1 MELERAVL
9 GFRREQ
15 GAGYLRKLA
24 GQPLDP
30 RTDQRARALLG
41 HERGLELL
49 ASAVDSGEVDPT
61 HYAALCAHYARATLE
76 RTFERARTST
86 STLLEREVSVEG
98 ETRSVGDLL
107 GEWSALT
114 STTPRERALRAM
126 SPALEAYAEAFL
138 RVRAESDAAVF
149 ELFQQLAPERHKDA
163 GPQGG
168 GLEVAERW
176 LTDSEGLCREALAFA
191 KRSHA
196 SEAETGFDALWLS
209 LGQPMRGLFGRD
221 GRSRRL
227 ASEWEPLGL
236 RRLLSARA
244 RSAPDHPGPF
254 LAPQLVVLSAPGEV
268 RISPAVREY
277 GLSSELASAETI
289 GRAVG
294 VVHGSSA
301 LPAGLR
307 FASVGTCAR
316 ALGSL
321 AIQRFLEPHFL
332 RRVRQLS
339 VRESDIIARLS
350 ALYYLLD
357 TRVSAAAVLARGKSG
372 PTALDEIAALAERA
386 LLGSVQR
393 GPAAALLLRSSPGG
407 AFRGKAHGPALTWAL
422 RERFDEDWYL
432 NPHAAE
438 PLRGALARA
447 GEFSVEDFAAE
458 LGVELAQGVTKVAEL
473 F

>member
-1 MELERAVL
+1 MLA
-9 GFRREQ
+9 FRRDQ
-15 GAGYLRKLA
+15 GAGYLRRLA
-24 GQPLDP
+24 GQPVDP
-30 RTDQRARALLG
+30 REQRARSWLG
-41 HERGLELL
+41 SERGLELL

-76 RTFERARTST
+76 RSYAEARTS
-86 STLLEREVSVEG
+86 SSALLEREVSVEG
-98 ETRSVGDLL
+98 ETRAVGDLL
-107 GEWSALT
+107 GEWSQLT
-114 STTPRERALRAM
+114 NTAQRERTLRAM
-126 SPALEAYAEAFL
+126 SPELEAYASALMRRRSEA
-138 RVRAESDAAVF
+138 DAAVG
-149 ELFQQLAPERHKDA
+149 ELFKQLAPERHKDA
-163 GPQGG
+163 GPAGG
-168 GLEVAERW
+168 GLEQASHW
-176 LTDSEGLCREALAFA
+176 LTATEELCREALEFA
-191 KRSHA
+191 KRAQS
-196 SEAETGFDALWLS
+196 SEAETGFDALWLA
-209 LGQPMRGLFGRD
+209 LGQPMRGLFSRD

-268 RISPAVREY
+268 RVSAAAREY
-277 GLSSELASAETI
+277 GLASELASAEAV

-301 LPAGLR
+301 LPVGLR

-321 AIQRFLEPHFL
+321 AVQRFMEPRFL
-332 RRVRQLS
+332 QRVRRLS
-339 VRESDIIARLS
+339 ARESDVIARLS
-350 ALYYLLD
+350 AFYYLLD
-357 TRVSAAAVLARGKSG
+357 SRLAAAAVLARSHGG

-393 GPAAALLLRSSPGG
+393 GPAAALLLRVSPGG
-407 AFRGKAHGPALTWAL
+407 AFRGKAHGPALSWAL
-422 RERFDEDWYL
+422 RESFDEDWYL

-438 PLRGALARA
+438 PLRGAMARA
-447 GEFSVEDFAAE
+447 GEFAVEDFASE
-458 LGVELAQGVTKVAEL
+458 LGSELKLGIAKIAEL